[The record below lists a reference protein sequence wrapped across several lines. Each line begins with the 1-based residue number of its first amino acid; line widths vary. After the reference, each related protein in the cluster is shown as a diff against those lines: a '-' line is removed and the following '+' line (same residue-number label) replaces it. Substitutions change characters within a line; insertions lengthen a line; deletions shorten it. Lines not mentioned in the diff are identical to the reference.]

1 VRYSFHGK
9 VRATG
14 QQVDGFVEA
23 SSSTEAIDRLAD
35 QGIIGVYTVRP
46 EAKRPRNAIVL
57 SGQEWIEEEEPA
69 EAPAV
74 AAPPAPVAPAAPMVA
89 KVPRPAAAAT
99 AAAADDATANPAVLQ
114 QLVDQIQVLSAQVE
128 KLLSRPA
135 QVVYQ
140 SGPAR
145 GDGGGK
151 KKSARIFDDS
161 QNSTLRDIFQNN
173 LDLRRSLEKL
183 ATTSGP
189 ASGPTAVKP
198 ADGSSRE
205 NAGSRDIGPREMP
218 KANAKPAING
228 REHPMQAQPAA

>member
-1 VRYSFHGK
+1 

-23 SSSTEAIDRLAD
+23 NSSTEAIDRLAD

-46 EAKRPRNAIVL
+46 EAKPPRNAIVL
-57 SGQEWIEEEEPA
+57 TGQHAIEEEEIA
-69 EAPAV
+69 APAPAPTIAAAPA
-74 AAPPAPVAPAAPMVA
+74 AAPPAATGLPAA
-89 KVPRPAAAAT
+89 KVNGQ
-99 AAAADDATANPAVLQ
+99 ANPAVLQ

-145 GDGGGK
+145 GGGGGEGR
-151 KKSARIFDDS
+151 KKSSRIFDDA

-183 ATTSGP
+183 ANTAGP
-189 ASGPTAVKP
+189 PAIAKP
-198 ADGSSRE
+198 PEAPPRE
-205 NAGSRDIGPREMP
+205 TPGTRDTGPREMP
-218 KANAKPAING
+218 KASVKPVTNG
-228 REHPMQAQPAA
+228 RELSLQAQPAA

>member
-1 VRYSFHGK
+1 MRYSFHGK

-46 EAKRPRNAIVL
+46 EAKQPKNAVVFA
-57 SGQEWIEEEEPA
+57 GQDWAETEEPGVPSPA
-69 EAPAV
+69 LPGPVISQSAPI
-74 AAPPAPVAPAAPMVA
+74 PAAPTPPVA
-89 KVPRPAAAAT
+89 AKAAT
-99 AAAADDATANPAVLQ
+99 ESPAVLQ
-114 QLVDQIQVLSAQVE
+114 QLVDQIQVLVGQVE
-128 KLLSRPA
+128 KLLARPA
-135 QVVYQ
+135 QVIYQ

-151 KKSARIFDDS
+151 KRSARIFGED

-183 ATTSGP
+183 ANTASPP
-189 ASGPTAVKP
+189 AAMKAADTAP
-198 ADGSSRE
+198 
-205 NAGSRDIGPREMP
+205 RDLPGVRDTGPREMP
-218 KANAKPAING
+218 KAITNG
-228 REHPMQAQPAA
+228 HAMKSQPAA